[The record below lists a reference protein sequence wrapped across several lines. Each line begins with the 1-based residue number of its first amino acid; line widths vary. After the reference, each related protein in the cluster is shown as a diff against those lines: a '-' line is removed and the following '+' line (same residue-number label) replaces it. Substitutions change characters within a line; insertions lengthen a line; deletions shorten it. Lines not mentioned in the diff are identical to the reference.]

1 MVFMMPFTTSGAA
14 RKAFKKLLNKLKNT
28 KKAAD
33 SFSLKQTFNLID
45 VKNKACFSVQKP
57 NNSAVKAN
65 INDLNEAFDVEF
77 GSNRFS

>member
-1 MVFMMPFTTSGAA
+1 M
-14 RKAFKKLLNKLKNT
+14 

-33 SFSLKQTFNLID
+33 SFNLKQTFNLID
-45 VKNKACFSVQKP
+45 VKNKACYSVQKP